1 MGLNTLQEVANIG
14 RDLRKLLVRQT
25 NEDAATSEE
34 QIRAE
39 GCARFRP
46 VMNKVSNEKDIAIL
60 DPREKMFASMEDF
73 YAEQVEKSKG
83 LKVIG
88 TVKSGRRNHYKKDL
102 HVVVC

>member
-1 MGLNTLQEVANIG
+1 MTDIG
-14 RDLRKLLVRQT
+14 RDLRKLLVGQT

-60 DPREKMFASMEDF
+60 DPRERMFSSMEDF
-73 YAEQVEKSKG
+73 YVE
-83 LKVIG
+83 
-88 TVKSGRRNHYKKDL
+88 
-102 HVVVC
+102 